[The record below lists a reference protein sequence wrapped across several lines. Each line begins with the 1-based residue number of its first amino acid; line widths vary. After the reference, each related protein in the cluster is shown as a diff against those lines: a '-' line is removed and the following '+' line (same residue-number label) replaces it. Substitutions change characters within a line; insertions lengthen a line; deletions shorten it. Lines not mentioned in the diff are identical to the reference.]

1 MKITVNRRDRRT
13 AFRAAALFAGTDR
26 TLDLF
31 FAAII
36 FLHPAAK
43 DARNHLTNS
52 YRGGVL
58 YRKGRLHKKSDGGM
72 QKRL

>member
-52 YRGGVL
+52 YRGG
-58 YRKGRLHKKSDGGM
+58 GII
-72 QKRL
+72 